1 MKEILKI
8 IYIAVCSAVCLYPVY
23 RWVKDAV
30 DDIRC
35 SYRDYRDSINHSD
48 RSKNKIVRIVLSIRE
63 LWKVMSIF
71 EYGHEYFFPTILFII
86 FCKAVLLLA
95 FITLGCCLFLF

>member
-8 IYIAVCSAVCLYPVY
+8 IYIAVCLAACLYHLY
-23 RWVKDAV
+23 RWGDDAV
-30 DDIRC
+30 DEIRG
-35 SYRDYRDSINHSD
+35 SYRGSASDSD
-48 RSKNKIVRIVLSIRE
+48 RSKNKIVRIVLSIRD

-71 EYGHEYFFPTILFII
+71 EYGHEYFLPTILFII
-86 FCKAVLLLA
+86 FCKAVLLLT

>member
-8 IYIAVCSAVCLYPVY
+8 IYIAVCLAACLYHLY
-23 RWVKDAV
+23 RWGDDAV
-30 DDIRC
+30 DEIRG
-35 SYRDYRDSINHSD
+35 SYRGSASDSD
-48 RSKNKIVRIVLSIRE
+48 RSKNKIVRIVLSIRD

-71 EYGHEYFFPTILFII
+71 EYGHEYFLPTILFIL

-95 FITLGCCLFLF
+95 FITLGYSLFLF

>member
-8 IYIAVCSAVCLYPVY
+8 ISIAVCLYPVY
-23 RWVKDAV
+23 RWLKYAV

-35 SYRDYRDSINHSD
+35 SYINYRDSINHSD
-48 RSKNKIVRIVLSIRE
+48 RSKNKIVRIVLSIRD

-71 EYGHEYFFPTILFII
+71 EYGHEYFLPTILFII
-86 FCKAVLLLA
+86 FCKAVLLLT

>member
-8 IYIAVCSAVCLYPVY
+8 INIAVCLYPVY

-35 SYRDYRDSINHSD
+35 SYINYRDSINHSD
-48 RSKNKIVRIVLSIRE
+48 RSKNKIVRIVLSIRD

-71 EYGHEYFFPTILFII
+71 EYGHEYFLPTILFII
-86 FCKAVLLLA
+86 FCKAVLLLT

>member
-8 IYIAVCSAVCLYPVY
+8 IYIAVCLYRVY

-35 SYRDYRDSINHSD
+35 SYINYRDSINRSD
-48 RSKNKIVRIVLSIRE
+48 RSKNKIVRIVLSIRD
-63 LWKVMSIF
+63 LWKVVSIF
-71 EYGHEYFFPTILFII
+71 EYGHEYFLPTILFII
-86 FCKAVLLLA
+86 FCKAVLLLT

>member
-8 IYIAVCSAVCLYPVY
+8 IYIAVCLAACLYHLY
-23 RWVKDAV
+23 RWGDDAV
-30 DDIRC
+30 DEIRG
-35 SYRDYRDSINHSD
+35 SYRGSASDSD
-48 RSKNKIVRIVLSIRE
+48 RSKNKIVRIVLSIRD

-95 FITLGCCLFLF
+95 FITLGYWLFLF

>member
-1 MKEILKI
+1 MKEILKS
-8 IYIAVCSAVCLYPVY
+8 IYIAVCLYPVY

-35 SYRDYRDSINHSD
+35 SYINYRDSINHSD
-48 RSKNKIVRIVLSIRE
+48 RSKNKIVRIVLSIRD

-71 EYGHEYFFPTILFII
+71 EYGHEYFLPTILFII
-86 FCKAVLLLA
+86 FCKAVLLLT

>member
-8 IYIAVCSAVCLYPVY
+8 IYIAVCLYSVY

-35 SYRDYRDSINHSD
+35 SYINYRDSINRSD
-48 RSKNKIVRIVLSIRE
+48 RSKNKIVRIVLSIRD
-63 LWKVMSIF
+63 LWKVVSIF
-71 EYGHEYFFPTILFII
+71 EYGHEYFLPTILFII
-86 FCKAVLLLA
+86 FCKAVLLLT

>member
-8 IYIAVCSAVCLYPVY
+8 IYIAVCLAACLYHLY
-23 RWVKDAV
+23 RWGDDAV
-30 DDIRC
+30 DEIRG
-35 SYRDYRDSINHSD
+35 SYRGSASDSD
-48 RSKNKIVRIVLSIRE
+48 RSKNKIVRIVLSIRD

-71 EYGHEYFFPTILFII
+71 EYGDEYFLPTILFIL

-95 FITLGCCLFLF
+95 FITLGYSLFLF

>member
-8 IYIAVCSAVCLYPVY
+8 IYIAVCLVACLYHLY
-23 RWVKDAV
+23 RWGDDAV
-30 DDIRC
+30 DEIRG
-35 SYRDYRDSINHSD
+35 SYRGSASDSD
-48 RSKNKIVRIVLSIRE
+48 RSKNKIVRIVLSIRD

-71 EYGHEYFFPTILFII
+71 EYGHEYFLPTILFII
-86 FCKAVLLLA
+86 FCKAVLLLT